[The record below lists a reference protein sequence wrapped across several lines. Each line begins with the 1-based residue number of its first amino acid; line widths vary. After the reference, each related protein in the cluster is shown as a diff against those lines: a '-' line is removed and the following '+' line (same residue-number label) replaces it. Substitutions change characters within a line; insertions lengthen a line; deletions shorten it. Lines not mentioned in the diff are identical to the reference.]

1 MTGIVLKNKTAL
13 AGALSLA
20 VMALTAN
27 AWAAEDWQM
36 ERTSAGHPVL
46 QGYYTNSSIV
56 PFERPEALGTKEFY
70 TQEELDERLARA
82 AEPEDT
88 VRGTAADVHYQFD
101 DYGMARGQ
109 NATAMNLRTSIIT
122 STPDGRLPPM
132 IEEAEKRRQE
142 IAAYRAEHNF
152 DSAPDMSLSE
162 RCILWSSEGPPMV
175 PLGYN
180 SNLQI
185 MQTDTHVVILMEMI
199 HDARI
204 IPLLDAP
211 PPSVNI
217 PQWFG
222 NSWGRWEGDTLV
234 IETTGYSG
242 KAPISASRN
251 VPLSPNARV
260 QERISRIDRDTL
272 KYAFTVSDPTIWE
285 ASFSGEYP
293 MDRIDGPMFE
303 YACQEGNYG
312 LPNNLSG
319 ARAMEARAAAG
330 E

>member
-1 MTGIVLKNKTAL
+1 MGIMKKNGKVLTGSLAL
-13 AGALSLA
+13 AIAAAAGALQ
-20 VMALTAN
+20 
-27 AWAAEDWQM
+27 AAEDWQL
-36 ERTSAGHPVL
+36 ERTSAGHPVI

-56 PFERPEALGTKEFY
+56 PFERPAELGTKEFY
-70 TQEELDERLARA
+70 TREELEARLARA
-82 AEPEDT
+82 AEPEET
-88 VRGTAADVHYQFD
+88 ERGTAADVHYQFD
-101 DYGMARGQ
+101 DYGMSRGQ

-132 IEEAEKRRQE
+132 IEEAEQRRQE
-142 IAAYRAEHNF
+142 IAAYRAAHNF
-152 DSAPDMSLSE
+152 DSAKDMGLSE

-204 IPLLDAP
+204 IPLMDEP
-211 PPSVNI
+211 PASVNI

-222 NSWGRWEGDTLV
+222 NSWGHWEGDTLV

-242 KAPISASRN
+242 RAPISASRN
-251 VPLSPNARV
+251 VPLDTNARV
-260 QERISRIDRDTL
+260 QERITRIDEDSL
-272 KYAFTVSDPTIWE
+272 KYEFTVSDPTLWE
-285 ASFSGEYP
+285 SSFSGEYP

>member
-1 MTGIVLKNKTAL
+1 MTGIMQKKNAKLASALVLAAV
-13 AGALSLA
+13 AGS
-20 VMALTAN
+20 VQ
-27 AWAAEDWQM
+27 AAEDWAM

-56 PFERPEALGTKEFY
+56 PLERPEALGTKEFY
-70 TQEELDERLARA
+70 TQEELEARLASA

-88 VRGTAADVHYQFD
+88 ERGTAADVHYQFD

-122 STPDGRLPPM
+122 STPDGRLPPL
-132 IEEAEKRRQE
+132 IADAEQRRQD
-142 IAAYRAEHNF
+142 IAAYRAAHNF
-152 DSAPDMSLSE
+152 DSAQDMSLSE

-185 MQTDTHVVILMEMI
+185 MQTDSHVVILMEMI

-204 IPLLDAP
+204 IPLMDEP
-211 PPSVNI
+211 PASVNI

-222 NSWGRWEGDTLV
+222 NSWGHWEGDTLV
-234 IETTGYSG
+234 IETTGYNG

-251 VPLSPNARV
+251 VPLSQNARV
-260 QERISRIDRDTL
+260 EERITRIDRNTL
-272 KYAFTVSDPTIWE
+272 KYAFTVSDPSLWE
-285 ASFSGEYP
+285 SSFSGEYP

-319 ARAMEARAAAG
+319 ARAMEAKAAAG
-330 E
+330 Q